1 MTESRRICGTANER
15 ASAAWARGRRGT
27 RRRGQRTTSH
37 RREVTFTFRR
47 RRAVDHSRRDVMSD
61 TWVSAE
67 VVGDAVSSRPRRR
80 PGGSGDLGM
89 ALLFIIPA
97 AIGFVFFYL
106 YPSIRGFYF
115 SLTRYNLLG
124 SPHFIGFDNYTRLV
138 NDKLFWNALFVTV
151 EYVLINIGLQTVL
164 AVGIAVLMH
173 RLARSTLVRGL
184 ILMPFLIS
192 NVIAALLW
200 FWLLDYQVGLVN
212 EFISS
217 LGLNRIAFFGDGAWA
232 IPTIALVNVW
242 RHMGYTA
249 LLVFAGLQT
258 IPNYVYEAAAVDGS
272 TEWRSFWRITLP
284 LLRPILALVL
294 VITVTGSFQVF
305 DTVAVTTKGGPV
317 NARRVMQYYIYQ
329 KGFAEGQFGYA
340 SALSVILFI
349 ILITVALV
357 QLKLLNAGESDLA

>member
-1 MTESRRICGTANER
+1 
-15 ASAAWARGRRGT
+15 
-27 RRRGQRTTSH
+27 
-37 RREVTFTFRR
+37 
-47 RRAVDHSRRDVMSD
+47 MSD
-61 TWVSAE
+61 SWVPAE
-67 VVGDAVSSRPRRR
+67 VVGDAVKRPVEVSPLDDPPRRR
-80 PGGSGDLGM
+80 SGGGSDLAM
-89 ALLFIIPA
+89 ALVFIIPA
-97 AIGFVFFYL
+97 TIGFLVFYL

-124 SPHFIGFDNYTRLV
+124 SPHFIGFDNYVRLV
-138 NDKLFWNALFVTV
+138 NDKLFWNALLVTV
-151 EYVLINIGLQTVL
+151 EYVLINIGLQTIL

-173 RLARSTLVRGL
+173 RLTKSTLVRGL

-212 EFISS
+212 EFISFV
-217 LGLNRIAFFGDGAWA
+217 GLDRIAFFGDGKWA

-258 IPNYVYEAAAVDGS
+258 IPSYVYEAASVDGS

-305 DTVAVTTKGGPV
+305 DTVAVTTRGGPV
-317 NARRVMQYYIYQ
+317 NASRVMQYYIVQ
-329 KGFAEGQFGYA
+329 KGFQQGEFGYA
-340 SALSVILFI
+340 SAISVILFI
-349 ILITVALV
+349 ILAIVALV
-357 QLKLLNAGESDLA
+357 QLRLLRAGESDLA